1 MVGGQE
7 EPAKTLCS
15 PPWAELPPG
24 WAAWP
29 QCPCPELPVGS
40 RSPAGSACLSALSLF
55 QVQDYT
61 NTQEMDLGSL
71 QLLQEYMRCPNL
83 QFHLLVL
90 MGLMTP
96 SERPE
101 MVSKVR
107 VVPHCPMQ

>member
-15 PPWAELPPG
+15 PPWSGLPPG

-40 RSPAGSACLSALSLF
+40 RSPAGSARLSPLSLF
-55 QVQDYT
+55 QVKDCT
-61 NTQEMDLGSL
+61 NAQEPSFHSL
-71 QLLQEYMRCPNL
+71 RLLQEYLKCPSPG
-83 QFHLLVL
+83 FHSLVL
-90 MGLMTP
+90 MGLITA

-101 MVSKVR
+101 TVSKESS
-107 VVPHCPMQ
+107 